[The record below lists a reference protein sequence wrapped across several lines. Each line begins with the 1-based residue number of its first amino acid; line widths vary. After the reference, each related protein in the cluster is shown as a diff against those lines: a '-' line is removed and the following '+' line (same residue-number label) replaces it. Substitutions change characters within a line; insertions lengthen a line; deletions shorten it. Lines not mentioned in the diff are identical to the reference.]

1 MKWDPIIDI
10 DKIPLDEQQLKF
22 VKNIFWDPNLYCA
35 NLYNRKEITLKMN
48 IMTNNKSL
56 PQ

>member
-22 VKNIFWDPNLYCA
+22 VKNIFWDPNLYCS

>member
-10 DKIPLDEQQLKF
+10 DKIPLDEKQLKF
-22 VKNIFWDPNLYCA
+22 VKNIFWDPNLYCS